1 LNTSTLSPVC
11 PAISTALFAK
21 IVAVKYAGGMFAKS
35 RAMFVAL
42 AITCPRFT
50 PLVVAAP
57 VPTSETVASFGAF
70 LSTVFKSV

>member
-1 LNTSTLSPVC
+1 
-11 PAISTALFAK
+11 
-21 IVAVKYAGGMFAKS
+21 MFAKS
-35 RAMFVAL
+35 RDMLVAL

-50 PLVVAAP
+50 PLVVAVP